1 MTCIVPDI
9 MNGAHVTVL
18 TTLTRRTRYNRCNRT
33 PTTAENQEM
42 ASQIDCGA
50 DRMRAMIQ
58 KLIKVDSN
66 ILKHY
71 GIHDYRAGN
80 QDTSVDVVIRL
91 RAG

>member
-1 MTCIVPDI
+1 
-9 MNGAHVTVL
+9 
-18 TTLTRRTRYNRCNRT
+18 
-33 PTTAENQEM
+33 M